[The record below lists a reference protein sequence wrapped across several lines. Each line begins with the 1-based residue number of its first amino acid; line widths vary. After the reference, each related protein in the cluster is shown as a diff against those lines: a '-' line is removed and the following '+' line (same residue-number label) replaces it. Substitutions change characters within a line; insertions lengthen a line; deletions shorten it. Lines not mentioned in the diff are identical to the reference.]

1 MNKRLL
7 ASSTQKATPT
17 MTNRL
22 DNIATRQSK
31 TRARDVLFAAF
42 VALAA
47 VISISTLSTA
57 AEAAQP
63 SQITSR

>member
-1 MNKRLL
+1 MM
-7 ASSTQKATPT
+7 

-22 DNIATRQSK
+22 HNIATRQAK

-47 VISISTLSTA
+47 VIGVTTVGVA
-57 AEAAQP
+57 TDAAQ
-63 SQITSR
+63 SVSR

>member
-1 MNKRLL
+1 
-7 ASSTQKATPT
+7 

-22 DNIATRQSK
+22 QNIATRQAK

-47 VISISTLSTA
+47 VISITTVTTA
-57 AEAAQP
+57 ANAA
-63 SQITSR
+63 STHVVSR